1 MHQLRLMSSQETN
14 SALGAAFSSGCLP
27 ACHLCPVLFVL
38 WGGLREGPEVPED
51 KVFSLPSENRVTPS
65 LFLLWPLRLWGRGI
79 SGSNPTSPTSLWVAV
94 GRSLC
99 PLCAS
104 VSSSLKRGGG
114 GHHLPGL
121 F

>member
-14 SALGAAFSSGCLP
+14 SALGAAFSPGRLP

-38 WGGLREGPEVPED
+38 WGWPREGPEVPED

-65 LFLLWPLRLWGRGI
+65 LCLLWHLRLWSRVI
-79 SGSNPTSPTSLWVAV
+79 SGSNSTSATSLWVAV

-99 PLCAS
+99 SS
-104 VSSSLKRGGG
+104 VHQFL
-114 GHHLPGL
+114 L